1 MLCSQNRVFL
11 CKYLHQTFKISTGRN
26 GAKIYKI
33 HFNDLVAVA
42 LCPLEKGT
50 ICNVDGQE
58 TTFIEDIAQGNKF
71 TLKDI
76 EKDQP
81 IIKYG
86 YPIGIAKDIKK

>member
-1 MLCSQNRVFL
+1 MIYLKNRVVR
-11 CKYLHQTFKISTGRN
+11 CKHLHLTFKIYTGRN

-42 LCPLEKGT
+42 PYPSEKGT
-50 ICNVDGQE
+50 VCNVDGQE

-76 EKDQP
+76 P
-81 IIKYG
+81 GATY
-86 YPIGIAKDIKK
+86 Y